1 MKKAIFLTS
10 LMITLLGL
18 SVCMADSTIPDLV
31 GTWTTK
37 SEAGLIIRGNQPGQ
51 TTHHTNAFSTLNAE
65 AIITKQQGRIMHGTF
80 KSTRATE
87 NFIAAIGLDN
97 KTLYYADEDGFLEG
111 KIIDKDTIEIV
122 YRHVTPADAVVAVGV
137 WTRKK

>member
-10 LMITLLGL
+10 LLITLLGV
-18 SVCMADSTIPDLV
+18 SVCLADSNIPDLV

-37 SEAGLIIRGNQPGQ
+37 SEAGLIIRGNQTGQ

-65 AIITKQQGRIMHGTF
+65 AVITKQQGRIMHGTF
-80 KSTRATE
+80 KSGKATE
-87 NFIAAIGLDN
+87 NFIAAIGPDN
-97 KTLYYADEDGFLEG
+97 KTIYYADEDGLLEG
-111 KIIDKDTIEIV
+111 KIIDKDTIESV
-122 YRHVTPADAVVAVGV
+122 YRHVTPADAVVAIGV